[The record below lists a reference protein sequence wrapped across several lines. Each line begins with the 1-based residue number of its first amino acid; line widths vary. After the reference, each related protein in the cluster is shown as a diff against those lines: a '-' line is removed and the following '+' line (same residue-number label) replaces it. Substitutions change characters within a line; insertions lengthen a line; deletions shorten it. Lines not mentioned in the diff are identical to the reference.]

1 MIGIDQKPL
10 SSLLKIRTFM
20 TSSVRLVIF
29 YDWDIFSWRHKDSS
43 RRTLVNSETKRWYI
57 TVRRDHQDVP
67 WAKVTANRQ
76 WTQKVRAS
84 YGTLLYW
91 KHISKKRK
99 KTVNAVYPNPK
110 RLFDHAKQKS
120 CGIDE
125 LKEFRSWRKPGRH
138 RKPASLTVVSPD
150 RCTNQV
156 RSAEFNWLQ
165 PVSQSVVSPSGAL
178 NSACHKQTPAAV
190 FFFLHSRCP
199 LDHRDSFCVSNIFN
213 PYTYWFDVCVH
224 VHRNA

>member
-20 TSSVRLVIF
+20 TSSVRIVIF
-29 YDWDIFSWRHKDSS
+29 YDWDIFFMETQRSHDVRWSIQKQNVGRSLSQGHRQSP
-43 RRTLVNSETKRWYI
+43 VNAKSEL
-57 TVRRDHQDVP
+57 
-67 WAKVTANRQ
+67 
-76 WTQKVRAS
+76 AS

-91 KHISKKRK
+91 KHISKKQK
-99 KTVNAVYPNPK
+99 KAVNAVYPNPK

-190 FFFLHSRCP
+190 FFF
-199 LDHRDSFCVSNIFN
+199 F
-213 PYTYWFDVCVH
+213 T
-224 VHRNA
+224 